1 MQHHANGVQDGIQQ
15 KQLIVEINM
24 ATNQTTVTVS
34 RDTTYSLP
42 ISYSSLTMVTGVD
55 QQEQLLLFRNDIE
68 TIYGSSLS
76 LREYRGLGQIASDW
90 LVLDEINR
98 NITAINIPANA
109 TFVLDSGTAVAV
121 PALQAGESITVKRVN
136 IVSEP
141 YVTWTAGSKITA
153 DQLNL
158 NTSHLLGL
166 IQEAKNDISNAILRT
181 DSDSVVNPLEGNI
194 DANGFKVTNLATP
207 TANTDA
213 ATKAYVDAAIQ
224 TAVTSKLGVAN
235 GIATL
240 DAVGILQTSQRFL
253 QLGVLPRSF
262 FAQGTAPVRTTAG
275 QGLYGWGSL
284 WYNTTNG
291 RLFVY
296 IADDRYAGATETQEG
311 DIGYWVDVS
320 APAQ

>member
-1 MQHHANGVQDGIQQ
+1 
-15 KQLIVEINM
+15 M

-34 RDTTYSLP
+34 RDTTYTLP
-42 ISYSSLTMVTGVD
+42 ISYSAITMVAGVD

-68 TIYGSSLS
+68 SIYGSSLS
-76 LREYRGLGQIASDW
+76 LREYRSMGAIASDW

-98 NITAINIPANA
+98 DITAINIPPTTSITLDNGTVA
-109 TFVLDSGTAVAV
+109 TV

-141 YVTWTAGSKITA
+141 YVTWTTGSRITA

-166 IQEAKNDISNAILRT
+166 IQEAKNDISSSILRT
-181 DSDSVVNPLEGNI
+181 DSDAVVNPLESNLDAGGNKI
-194 DANGFKVTNLATP
+194 TNLGTP
-207 TANTDA
+207 TVASDA
-213 ATKAYVDAAIQ
+213 ATKAYVDAAIT

-240 DAVGILQTSQRFL
+240 DGVGILATAQRFL
-253 QLGVLPRSF
+253 ALGVLPRSF
-262 FAQGTAPVRTTAG
+262 YAQATAPVRTTAG

-291 RLFVY
+291 RLFIY
-296 IADDRYAGATETQEG
+296 TPDDNYPGATESQEG
-311 DIGYWVDVS
+311 SIGYWVDVS